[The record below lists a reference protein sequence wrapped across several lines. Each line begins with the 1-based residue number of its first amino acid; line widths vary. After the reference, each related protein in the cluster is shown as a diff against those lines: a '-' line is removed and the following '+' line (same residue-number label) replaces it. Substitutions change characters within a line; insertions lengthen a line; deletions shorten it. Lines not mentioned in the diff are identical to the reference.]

1 MTRFLS
7 RTRRLALACASLAAL
22 LCACSK
28 QETAPAAPGAPRKVT
43 LQLNWKAEPEFG
55 PFYAAEQA
63 GHFQEQGLDVELR
76 QGGSGAPTT
85 DLLATKQVAFAI
97 VSGDQVVLSRAVG
110 KKLVALF
117 AVYQKDPMCLMT
129 PKARGLKTLADVVH
143 APGTL
148 AIERGMPFA
157 TWMEK
162 TIGFGPA
169 LVVPSPYGDLK
180 YLKGDPNYAMQA
192 FATSEPIA
200 AKKAGLD
207 VDVFLVADAGF
218 NPYQTILA
226 VHEDTLAQDPDLV
239 RRMLAAVTAG
249 WRDYLADPSATNA
262 RMATLNPTMDAQ
274 TFAAVAEA
282 QKPHVL
288 SDETTSRGPGTMNL
302 ARWKQLVEQMT
313 TSGVVRQPVDPA
325 SCFRDPVE
333 LLAGK

>member
-1 MTRFLS
+1 M
-7 RTRRLALACASLAAL
+7 LALFSACA
-22 LCACSK
+22 K
-28 QETAPAAPGAPRKVT
+28 EVPAPAAPGAPRQVT

-55 PFYAAEQA
+55 PFYAAAQG
-63 GHFQEQGLDVELR
+63 GHFKEQGLEVELR

-97 VSGDQVVLSRAVG
+97 VSGDQIVLSRAVG
-110 KKLVALF
+110 KKLVGIF

-129 PKARGLKTLADVVH
+129 LKARGIATLADLVH

-157 TWMEK
+157 TWIEK
-162 TIGFGPA
+162 TIGLGSA

-226 VHEDTLAQDPDLV
+226 VHEDTLAGDPDLV
-239 RRMLAAVTAG
+239 LRMLKAVTAG

-262 RMATLNPTMDAQ
+262 TMTGLNPTMDAA

-282 QKPHVL
+282 QKPHVV
-288 SDETTSRGPGTMNL
+288 SAETTLRGPGTMNL
-302 ARWKQLVEQMT
+302 TRWKQLVQQMT
-313 TSGVVRQPVDPA
+313 ISGVVRQAVDPG

-333 LLAGK
+333 LLAGE